1 MFISHESYIYQDT
14 KTTMVRVNK
23 RRKRLSQK
31 PRARNGKWS
40 GRVCKE
46 CGGPLKVVGRDRKNG
61 VQHHGDWL
69 SRSMHKKCYR
79 ERELYC

>member
-14 KTTMVRVNK
+14 KTTMVRVGK
-23 RRKRLSQK
+23 RRKRSSQK
-31 PRARNGKWS
+31 TRSRNGKWS

-79 ERELYC
+79 ELYC

>member
-1 MFISHESYIYQDT
+1 
-14 KTTMVRVNK
+14 MVRVNK
-23 RRKRLSQK
+23 RRKRSSQK
-31 PRARNGKWS
+31 RRSRSGKWS

-79 ERELYC
+79 ELYC